1 MSSQPEA
8 YIFPHLIQEKV
19 STKEGSGQVVN
30 TNSSSDT
37 NKIIHNGRNVN
48 VMEQEE
54 AWVIYM
60 DLPGVKG
67 ENVDIEEDNG
77 TLKVNAQRKA
87 GDKVLAT
94 YQQHFALDPKTA
106 DLSKLSTE
114 LADGVLTI
122 TIPKKPKPAP
132 LTIQVL
138 PEDAPDVTE
147 EEEAKEFRYTFELP
161 GVKAGGVKVEF
172 QDGVLRLDAERKNG
186 RYTSSFQ
193 RMFTVGQ
200 SVDMSHAKAYL
211 VDGMFTIVAPRMEE
225 AKSETRKICLENGAS
240 KQ

>member
-1 MSSQPEA
+1 LFIHSFPLYIISAHVWENGPKRENGSQFDRKQKQRTTTTIAKPIVLKTRSTAMIFVRRQPASIFNPFFMSSQPEA

-19 STKEGSGQVVN
+19 STKDGSGQVVN

-114 LADGVLTI
+114 LADSDT
-122 TIPKKPKPAP
+122 P
-132 LTIQVL
+132 LSF
-138 PEDAPDVTE
+138 PESRRVVS
-147 EEEAKEFRYTFELP
+147 R
-161 GVKAGGVKVEF
+161 
-172 QDGVLRLDAERKNG
+172 
-186 RYTSSFQ
+186 SSF
-193 RMFTVGQ
+193 
-200 SVDMSHAKAYL
+200 
-211 VDGMFTIVAPRMEE
+211 RMESCGWTPS
-225 AKSETRKICLENGAS
+225 ARMVDTLVASSECSPWANQST
-240 KQ
+240 